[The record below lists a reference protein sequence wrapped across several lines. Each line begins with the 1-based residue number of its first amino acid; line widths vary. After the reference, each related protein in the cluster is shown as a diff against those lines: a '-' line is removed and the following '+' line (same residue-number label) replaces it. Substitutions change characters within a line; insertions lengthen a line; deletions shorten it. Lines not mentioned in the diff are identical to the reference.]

1 MKFDP
6 IILKKKQNDVEAALQ
21 MGVPSCVRMM
31 LWDRMLNLTELT
43 NANFGLFEGT
53 IRGGGGK
60 AILPFII
67 LIFCSSC

>member
-53 IRGGGGK
+53 IRGGGGRGK
-60 AILPFII
+60 RFFLLSF
-67 LIFCSSC
+67 